1 MFSDSL
7 MESQRYFFLQCGT
20 FKTQLLGPITT
31 SWNLIGKWIF
41 HSNLPLTP
49 ISLIAIMWK
58 IFQLYVLTY
67 KHWKAFSNI
76 CVVSSELAALSLD
89 NLRRSLA
96 FGGRR
101 NIPSRQEVGLL
112 LASWRVRSNLSK
124 WTLKFSVPN
133 CWPRLLQTD
142 QNTLPLPVE
151 LPGGAVLSFPIDTF
165 SVKKTHPVTFTL

>member
-1 MFSDSL
+1 
-7 MESQRYFFLQCGT
+7 MEPYW
-20 FKTQLLGPITT
+20 KV
-31 SWNLIGKWIF
+31 
-41 HSNLPLTP
+41 NLPLQ
-49 ISLIAIMWK
+49 SS
-58 IFQLYVLTY
+58 TY
-67 KHWKAFSNI
+67 TNIIKCHHVKKLKTFSSCMCSHIKQAFSNI
-76 CVVSSELAALSLD
+76 CVVSSEFAAACLD
-89 NLRRSLA
+89 TLRRSLA

-101 NIPSRQEVGLL
+101 NIPSRPEVGLL

-142 QNTLPLPVE
+142 QNSQPLPVE

>member
-1 MFSDSL
+1 M
-7 MESQRYFFLQCGT
+7 
-20 FKTQLLGPITT
+20 QLLGPITP

-41 HSNLPLTP
+41 HSNIPLTP
-49 ISLIAIMWK
+49 TSLNAIMWK
-58 IFQLYVLTY
+58 ISRHFPAVCVHTY
-67 KHWKAFSNI
+67 KHREAVSNI
-76 CVVSSELAALSLD
+76 CVVSSEVAAACLD

-96 FGGRR
+96 VGGRR
-101 NIPSRQEVGLL
+101 NIPSRPEVGLL
-112 LASWRVRSNLSK
+112 LASWLVRSNLSK

-142 QNTLPLPVE
+142 QNTQPLPVE